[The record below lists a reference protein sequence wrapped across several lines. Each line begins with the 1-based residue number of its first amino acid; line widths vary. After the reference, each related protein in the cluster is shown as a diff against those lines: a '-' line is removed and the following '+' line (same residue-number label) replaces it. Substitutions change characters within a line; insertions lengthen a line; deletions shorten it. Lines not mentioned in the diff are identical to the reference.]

1 MNQCDRVLINR
12 TIQILKLNN
21 MRRKITIVDC
31 ANFDNKI
38 NIIIYDDHL
47 TTQESV
53 YCAVELHE
61 RLSQRQIN
69 KIGEFKRS
77 CEGMY
82 MVCGYLCT
90 SLWQPYESEEWDS
103 GGYVVYYTKDWVQ
116 VYVATRVQGDRPRA
130 YRVKREDYK
139 GYESLRESDEM
150 WRGQRIY

>member
-12 TIQILKLNN
+12 TNQILKLNN

-61 RLSQRQIN
+61 GLSQRQID
-69 KIGEFKRS
+69 KIEKFKRS

-82 MVCGYLCT
+82 MVYGYLCK
-90 SLWQPYESEEWDS
+90 SLWQPDESKEWAFN
-103 GGYVVYYTKDWVQ
+103 GYDVYYTKDWVQ
-116 VYVATRVQGDRPRA
+116 VYHWTRIQGHRPNA

-139 GYESLRESDEM
+139 GYESLRDSDEM
-150 WRGQRIY
+150 WRGQKIY

>member
-1 MNQCDRVLINR
+1 
-12 TIQILKLNN
+12 

-38 NIIIYDDHL
+38 NIIINDDHL
-47 TTQESV
+47 TTQDSV

-61 RLSQRQIN
+61 GLSQRQIN
-69 KIGEFKRS
+69 KIRKFKRS

-82 MVCGYLCT
+82 MVYGYLCT

-116 VYVATRVQGDRPRA
+116 VYVGTGVQGHRPNA

-139 GYESLRESDEM
+139 SYESLRESDEI
-150 WRGQRIY
+150 WRGQKIY

>member
-1 MNQCDRVLINR
+1 
-12 TIQILKLNN
+12 

-38 NIIIYDDHL
+38 NIIIYDDHMAF
-47 TTQESV
+47 QDSV

-61 RLSQRQIN
+61 GLSQRQID
-69 KIGEFKRS
+69 KIERFKKS

-82 MVCGYLCT
+82 MVYGYICK
-90 SLWQPYESEEWDS
+90 SLWQPDESKEWDWN
-103 GGYVVYYTKDWVQ
+103 GYDVYYTKDWVQ
-116 VYVATRVQGDRPRA
+116 VYVWTRFQGHRPHA

-139 GYESLRESDEM
+139 GYESLRESDEI

>member
-1 MNQCDRVLINR
+1 
-12 TIQILKLNN
+12 

-38 NIIIYDDHL
+38 NIIIYDDHIAY
-47 TTQESV
+47 QDSV

-61 RLSQRQIN
+61 GLSQRQID
-69 KIGEFKRS
+69 KIEKFKKS

-82 MVCGYLCT
+82 MVYGYLCE
-90 SLWQPYESEEWDS
+90 SLWQPDESKEWDFN
-103 GGYVVYYTKDWVQ
+103 GYDVYYTKDWVQ
-116 VYVATRVQGDRPRA
+116 VYHWTRVQGHRPNA

-139 GYESLRESDEM
+139 GYESLRDSNEI

>member
-69 KIGEFKRS
+69 KIGKFKRS

-116 VYVATRVQGDRPRA
+116 VYVATRVQGHRPRA

-150 WRGQRIY
+150 WRGQKIY

>member
-12 TIQILKLNN
+12 TNQILKLNN

-69 KIGEFKRS
+69 KIGKFKRS

-82 MVCGYLCT
+82 MVYGYLCT
-90 SLWQPYESEEWDS
+90 SLWQADESEEWDF

-116 VYVATRVQGDRPRA
+116 VYVGTRVQGHRPNA

-139 GYESLRESDEM
+139 GYESLRESDEI
-150 WRGQRIY
+150 WRGQKIY

>member
-12 TIQILKLNN
+12 TNQILKLNN
-21 MRRKITIVDC
+21 IRRKITIVDC

-69 KIGEFKRS
+69 KIGKFKRS

-90 SLWQPYESEEWDS
+90 SL
-103 GGYVVYYTKDWVQ
+103 
-116 VYVATRVQGDRPRA
+116 
-130 YRVKREDYK
+130 
-139 GYESLRESDEM
+139 
-150 WRGQRIY
+150 

>member
-12 TIQILKLNN
+12 TNQILKLNN

-53 YCAVELHE
+53 YCAVELNE
-61 RLSQRQIN
+61 GLSQRQID
-69 KIGEFKRS
+69 KIEKFKRS

-82 MVCGYLCT
+82 MVYGYLCK
-90 SLWQPYESEEWDS
+90 SLWQPDESKEWAFN
-103 GGYVVYYTKDWVQ
+103 GYDVYYTKDWVQ
-116 VYVATRVQGDRPRA
+116 VYHWTRIQGHRPNA

-139 GYESLRESDEM
+139 GYESLRDSDEM
-150 WRGQRIY
+150 WRGQKIY

>member
-12 TIQILKLNN
+12 TNQLLKLNN

-61 RLSQRQIN
+61 GLSQRQID
-69 KIGEFKRS
+69 KIKKFKRS

-82 MVCGYLCT
+82 MVYGYLCT
-90 SLWQPYESEEWDS
+90 SLWQAYESEEWDS

-116 VYVATRVQGDRPRA
+116 VYVGTRVQGQRPRA

-139 GYESLRESDEM
+139 GYESLRDSDEM
-150 WRGQRIY
+150 WRG

>member
-1 MNQCDRVLINR
+1 M
-12 TIQILKLNN
+12 K
-21 MRRKITIVDC
+21 RKITIVDC

-38 NIIIYDDHL
+38 NIIIYDDHMAF
-47 TTQESV
+47 QDSV

-61 RLSQRQIN
+61 GLSQRQID
-69 KIGEFKRS
+69 KIERFKKS

-82 MVCGYLCT
+82 MVYGYLCT
-90 SLWQPYESEEWDS
+90 SLWQADESEEWDF

-116 VYVATRVQGDRPRA
+116 VYHGTRVQGQRPRA

-139 GYESLRESDEM
+139 GYESLRDSDEI

>member
-1 MNQCDRVLINR
+1 
-12 TIQILKLNN
+12 

-53 YCAVELHE
+53 YCAVELYE
-61 RLSQRQIN
+61 GLSQRQIN
-69 KIGEFKRS
+69 KIRKFKRS

-82 MVCGYLCT
+82 MVYGYLCT

-130 YRVKREDYK
+130 YRLKREDYK
-139 GYESLRESDEM
+139 GYESLRESDEI

>member
-1 MNQCDRVLINR
+1 
-12 TIQILKLNN
+12 

-47 TTQESV
+47 TTQDSV

-61 RLSQRQIN
+61 GLSQRQID
-69 KIGEFKRS
+69 KIEKFKRS

-82 MVCGYLCT
+82 MVNYQLCK
-90 SLWQPYESEEWDS
+90 SIWRPDESKEWDFN
-103 GGYVVYYTKDWVQ
+103 GYDVYYTKDWVQ
-116 VYVATRVQGDRPRA
+116 VYHWTRVQGHRPRA

-139 GYESLRESDEM
+139 GYESLRESDEI

>member
-12 TIQILKLNN
+12 TNQILKLNN

-53 YCAVELHE
+53 YCAVELYE
-61 RLSQRQIN
+61 GLSQRQIN
-69 KIGEFKRS
+69 KIRKFKKS

-82 MVCGYLCT
+82 MVYGYLCT
-90 SLWQPYESEEWDS
+90 SLWQADESEEWDF

-116 VYVATRVQGDRPRA
+116 VYVGTRVQGQRPRA

-139 GYESLRESDEM
+139 GYESLRDSDEM
-150 WRGQRIY
+150 WRGQKIY

>member
-12 TIQILKLNN
+12 TNQILKLNN

-69 KIGEFKRS
+69 KIRKFKRS

-82 MVCGYLCT
+82 MVYGYLCT
-90 SLWQPYESEEWDS
+90 SLWQADESEEWDF

-116 VYVATRVQGDRPRA
+116 VYVGTRVQGHRPNA
-130 YRVKREDYK
+130 YKVKREDYK
-139 GYESLRESDEM
+139 GYESLRESDEI
-150 WRGQRIY
+150 WRGQKIY

>member
-69 KIGEFKRS
+69 KIGKFKRS

-82 MVCGYLCT
+82 MVYGYLCT

-116 VYVATRVQGDRPRA
+116 VYVATRVQRHRPRA

-150 WRGQRIY
+150 WRGQKIY

>member
-1 MNQCDRVLINR
+1 
-12 TIQILKLNN
+12 

-38 NIIIYDDHL
+38 NIIIYDDHMAF
-47 TTQESV
+47 QDSV

-61 RLSQRQIN
+61 GLSQRQID
-69 KIGEFKRS
+69 KIEKFKRS

-82 MVCGYLCT
+82 MVYGYLCS
-90 SLWQPYESEEWDS
+90 SLWQADESEEWDF

-116 VYVATRVQGDRPRA
+116 VYVDTRVQGHRPNA

-139 GYESLRESDEM
+139 GYESLRDSDEM

>member
-1 MNQCDRVLINR
+1 
-12 TIQILKLNN
+12 

-38 NIIIYDDHL
+38 NIIIYDDHMAF
-47 TTQESV
+47 QDSV

-61 RLSQRQIN
+61 GLSQRQID
-69 KIGEFKRS
+69 KIENFKKS

-82 MVCGYLCT
+82 MVYGYLCS
-90 SLWQPYESEEWDS
+90 SLWQADESEEWDF

-116 VYVATRVQGDRPRA
+116 VYVGTRVQGQRPRA

-139 GYESLRESDEM
+139 GFESLRDSDEM
-150 WRGQRIY
+150 WRGQKIY